1 MIRLFNLPLKAD
13 EKKLLVE
20 VVGKGNTTRLYLGLT
35 CYQEDDHLHRYIC
48 SELLSAFKVLKVKS
62 LSGG

>member
-20 VVGKGNTTRLYLGLT
+20 VVGKGNTTSLHLDLT
-35 CYQEDDHLHRYIC
+35 CDQEDDQFVQSFYLRSRY
-48 SELLSAFKVLKVKS
+48 
-62 LSGG
+62 